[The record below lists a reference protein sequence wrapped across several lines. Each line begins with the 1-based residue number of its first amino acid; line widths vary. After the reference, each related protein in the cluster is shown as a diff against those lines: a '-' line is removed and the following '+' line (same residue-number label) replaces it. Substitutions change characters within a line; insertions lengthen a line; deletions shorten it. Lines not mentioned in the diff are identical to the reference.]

1 MCASA
6 INFCILPVP
15 VPIIAAGSASTPV
28 PAISP
33 ARKMAAVM
41 TPRPCSR
48 MSSRS
53 YAGNLFWGAPAL
65 MAAQRGKR
73 QIFNKLYL

>member
-1 MCASA
+1 
-6 INFCILPVP
+6 
-15 VPIIAAGSASTPV
+15 
-28 PAISP
+28 
-33 ARKMAAVM
+33 M

-73 QIFNKLYL
+73 QRFNKLYLLIRYSLVLLLCSALTSGVDSPEPFMKEVCGKHFEND